1 MSNLLIFT
9 GRVAR
14 SPVLTRPGSTSVVK
28 FTLIRNEYA
37 GKDESGAT
45 REERVTALP
54 FTFFGSRAE
63 AIAENV
69 MEGDQLIVQAH
80 IQNNNHGTE
89 GDMKYDYN
97 FVGNDFEFGAPGKQ
111 KRAQLERARVGG

>member
-1 MSNLLIFT
+1 MSNLLVFT

-14 SPVLTRPGSTSVVK
+14 APVLTRPGVTSVCK

-37 GKDESGAT
+37 GKDEAGQA
-45 REERVTALP
+45 REERVVAIP

-69 MEGDQLIVQAH
+69 MEGDQLVVQGRIA
-80 IQNNNHGTE
+80 NNNHESGGE
-89 GDMKYDYN
+89 MKYEYN
-97 FVGNDFEFGAPGKQ
+97 FIGEDFEFGAPGKQ
-111 KRAQLERARVGG
+111 KRAQLDARA